1 MLQPK
6 VFYRELDRVL
16 HDINVGA
23 GDPDWFCWIVGE
35 IVDRFGKALSITSGR
50 LYVEEDEGF
59 RLEHD
64 CGSLDPKVAG
74 LLIPLDYRPLQ
85 LVLEHGVFIFDETVP
100 GQSPELEKRLGGI
113 QSAALL
119 VDAEPRRILAF
130 GLAVGWE
137 RDHLDFALRTI
148 RNSIR
153 HRLADVGLKSDLAQ
167 AAEIQRSLLPRKLPE
182 LPGYRIAAASYAAD
196 TVGGDFYDFLPVAA
210 DILGIATGD
219 ASGHGLGAALLAR
232 DVVTGL
238 RMGAERDLKI
248 TAMISRLNR
257 VVSRSMLSTRFVSL
271 FYGELEKN
279 GNLFYVNAGHLE
291 PWLFGARGLRRLE
304 LGGTILG
311 PLLESTFHRGFAH
324 VDRGDT
330 LLVLTDGVIER
341 RNLRGEMFGEEGVER
356 IVREMHGAEANDIL
370 SRLIAASRDHGS
382 GRPWADDTTAVV
394 ITRDPQP

>member
-50 LYVEEDEGF
+50 LYAEEDEGF

-64 CGSLDPKVAG
+64 CGSLDPKVSG

-119 VDAEPRRILAF
+119 IDAEPRHILAF
-130 GLAVGWE
+130 GLAEGWE

-167 AAEIQRSLLPRKLPE
+167 AAEIQRSLLPRRLPE
-182 LPGYRIAAASYAAD
+182 FPSYRIAAASYAAD
-196 TVGGDFYDFLPVAA
+196 TVGGDFYDFLPVAP

-291 PWLFGARGLRRLE
+291 PWLFGTRGLRRLE

-330 LLVLTDGVIER
+330 FLVLTDGVVER
-341 RNLRGEMFGEEGVER
+341 KNLRGEMFGEAGVER
-356 IVREMHGAEANDIL
+356 IVRETHGAEAQEIL
-370 SRLIAASRDHGS
+370 SRLIAASRDHGA
-382 GRPWADDTTAVV
+382 GHPWADDTTAVV
-394 ITRDPQP
+394 ITRDAKP